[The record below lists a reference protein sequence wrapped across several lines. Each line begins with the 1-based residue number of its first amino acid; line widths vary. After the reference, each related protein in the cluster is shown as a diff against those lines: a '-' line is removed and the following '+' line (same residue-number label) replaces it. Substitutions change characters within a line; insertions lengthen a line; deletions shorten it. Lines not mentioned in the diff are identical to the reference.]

1 MPLTLSNTKGVLAEA
16 ICTFRNVTLRRAAL
30 CWHEPQKQSPPD
42 WLRCFQTQYRGRQM
56 DAPKPARITQQKPE
70 QIIERLHRHITPS
83 LLQLKAQLQ
92 QAGQAMRQ

>member
-1 MPLTLSNTKGVLAEA
+1 
-16 ICTFRNVTLRRAAL
+16 
-30 CWHEPQKQSPPD
+30 
-42 WLRCFQTQYRGRQM
+42 M